1 MTKVSKVIS
10 RGKKQVFF
18 RPLVNSTFQFLCHK
32 DIACFTKCCADLDLV
47 LTPYDIVRMK
57 NRLGIPSDV
66 FLDQFTE
73 TKWNKHPRFPMVNL
87 KMDHD
92 RNLRCPFVTPEG
104 CTIYEDRPG
113 ACRIYPIGR
122 AAQKVDREE
131 ETREKFFIVD
141 EEHCLGF
148 REDRE
153 WTIEEWMTSEGLDE
167 YNAMNDEWLGI
178 TTSQKSLGKKE
189 DFPRKI
195 QMFYMASYNLDRFR
209 RLIFETKFF
218 DLFELEAERMEA
230 LAMDDVPL
238 MQFAFDWLRFSL
250 FGEKTIQIK
259 PSKSRFT
266 PPF

>member
-10 RGKKQVFF
+10 RGKKEVFF
-18 RPLVNSTFQFLCHK
+18 RPVVKSTFRFLCHK
-32 DIACFTKCCADLDLV
+32 DIACFTKCCADLDLI
-47 LTPYDIVRMK
+47 LTPYDIVRIK

-66 FLDQFTE
+66 FLDRYTE
-73 TKWNKHPRFPMVNL
+73 TKLNRHPRFPMINL
-87 KMDHD
+87 KMDLD
-92 RNLRCPFVTPEG
+92 RKLRCPFVTPEG

-122 AAQKVDREE
+122 AALKLDREE

-141 EEHCLGF
+141 EKHCLGF
-148 REDRE
+148 GEDRE
-153 WTIEEWMTSEGLDE
+153 WTLEEWMANQGLDE
-167 YNAMNDEWLGI
+167 YNAMNDEWLRI

-189 DFPRKI
+189 DVPRKI

-209 RLIFETKFF
+209 RLILQTKFF
-218 DLFELEAERMEA
+218 DLFALEAEKIET
-230 LAMDDVPL
+230 LATDDVAL

-259 PSKSRFT
+259 P
-266 PPF
+266 